1 MLSSVNKLCIV
12 TTISRDTVIQAC
24 TELKKRGVLYATLG
38 KGYYIKN
45 TKATIKQKV
54 FLLFDELTIFKE
66 DFYPKCL
73 IKL

>member
-1 MLSSVNKLCIV
+1 MLLLV
-12 TTISRDTVIQAC
+12 
-24 TELKKRGVLYATLG
+24 

-66 DFYPKCL
+66 DFYPKYL